1 MNESKLINYKERIVN
16 LFTDVTEETCR
27 DAIEKIQEINIKDD
41 DYIAN
46 SMAILTSMGFA
57 TDPSNIKLPPIIF
70 NLSTFGGDVYSGF
83 GLCDSIRMS
92 ETSVKIICYGKVM
105 SMGIPILLS
114 GHYRAAHKNTT
125 FMVHDVSSCTWGKTR
140 EMEECIEQNKIL
152 REKMI
157 EYICSRTKFPR
168 KKLMDIIDKKQDF
181 YFSAEEALKW
191 KFIDEIIDDKLP
203 ETESEKED
211 KKTPV
216 KSVSKSKTKTSKK
229 SKKEDGNEK

>member
-1 MNESKLINYKERIVN
+1 MGDIKLINLKDRLIN
-16 LFTDVTEETCR
+16 LFCDVTEDSCKEV
-27 DAIEKIQEINIKDD
+27 IEKIQDINIKDD
-41 DYIAN
+41 EYI
-46 SMAILTSMGFA
+46 SSSLQILASMGFS
-57 TDPSNIKLPPIIF
+57 TDPGNISLPPITL

-125 FMVHDVSSCTWGKTR
+125 FMLHDVSSCTWGKTR

-168 KKLMDIIDKKQDF
+168 KKLTDIIDKKQDF
-181 YFSAEEALKW
+181 YFSAEDALKW
-191 KFIDEIIDDKLP
+191 KFIDEIIDINIDDVEPK
-203 ETESEKED
+203 
-211 KKTPV
+211 
-216 KSVSKSKTKTSKK
+216 KTSKK
-229 SKKEDGNEK
+229 KQNKNVEIEDGKE

>member
-1 MNESKLINYKERIVN
+1 MGDIKLINLKDRLIN
-16 LFTDVTEETCR
+16 LFCDVTEDSCKEV
-27 DAIEKIQEINIKDD
+27 IEKIQDINIKDD
-41 DYIAN
+41 EYI
-46 SMAILTSMGFA
+46 SSSLQILASMGFS
-57 TDPSNIKLPPIIF
+57 TDPSNISLPHITL

-125 FMVHDVSSCTWGKTR
+125 FMLHDVSSCTWGKTR

-168 KKLMDIIDKKQDF
+168 KKLTDIIDKKQDF
-181 YFSAEEALKW
+181 YFSAEDALKW
-191 KFIDEIIDDKLP
+191 KFIDEIIDINM
-203 ETESEKED
+203 ED
-211 KKTPV
+211 VEPK
-216 KSVSKSKTKTSKK
+216 KTSKK
-229 SKKEDGNEK
+229 KQNKNVEIEDGKE

>member
-1 MNESKLINYKERIVN
+1 MGDIKLINLKDRLIN
-16 LFTDVTEETCR
+16 LFCDVTEDSCKEV
-27 DAIEKIQEINIKDD
+27 IEKIQDINIKDD
-41 DYIAN
+41 EYI
-46 SMAILTSMGFA
+46 SSSLQILASMGFS
-57 TDPSNIKLPPIIF
+57 TDPSNISLPPITL

-125 FMVHDVSSCTWGKTR
+125 FMLHDVSSCTWGKTR

-168 KKLMDIIDKKQDF
+168 KKLTDIIDKKQDF
-181 YFSAEEALKW
+181 YFSAEDALKW
-191 KFIDEIIDDKLP
+191 KFIDEIIDINMDDVEPK
-203 ETESEKED
+203 
-211 KKTPV
+211 
-216 KSVSKSKTKTSKK
+216 KTSKK
-229 SKKEDGNEK
+229 KQNKNVEIEDGKE